1 MNIKRTVT
9 NTLRLVVAAAVL
21 SFVVD
26 ALRSEFFGSL
36 QYFTYTGSLVIAVL
50 LTLVVARRVDE
61 RHLVLALGIATVIHV
76 VYIGLLVGPGGV
88 LADLRS
94 GGLENLVLH
103 YLTPYALLVD
113 LMLLSQVRRY
123 RYRDTVA
130 YLLVPVLY
138 LGFVLIHGRITSE
151 YPYFFL
157 DVDELGIA
165 VAAYV
170 VAIAALFMGLV
181 LVLVAAKKRMLRVRA
196 ES

>member
-1 MNIKRTVT
+1 MNIKRIVT

-36 QYFTYTGSLVIAVL
+36 LYFTYTGSLVIAVL

-94 GGLENLVLH
+94 GGLEKLVLH

-113 LMLLSQVRRY
+113 LMILSQVRRY
-123 RYRDTVA
+123 RYRDTV
-130 YLLVPVLY
+130 
-138 LGFVLIHGRITSE
+138 
-151 YPYFFL
+151 
-157 DVDELGIA
+157 
-165 VAAYV
+165 AYV

-181 LVLVAAKKRMLRVRA
+181 LVLVAAKKRMVRVRA
-196 ES
+196 ESWAHTPTTCSRRRHRRPRCTPRRTPSSSRSASCRSGSPA